1 MRYNSNSIAI
11 TDRLTSS
18 ISEEEKQFRYYMEMF
33 LNISVYG
40 CASGTYPLKT
50 DLTSRG
56 DNALR
61 FHKYIH
67 PYFQDKPAPAFR
79 ACEILQFFQV
89 LVSRAETKQEPQR
102 QDEYCQG
109 FLSFESCFRYTL
121 RYTKVF
127 DLSNIHCK

>member
-50 DLTSRG
+50 DL
-56 DNALR
+56 ALITRRQR
-61 FHKYIH
+61 F
-67 PYFQDKPAPAFR
+67 
-79 ACEILQFFQV
+79 EI
-89 LVSRAETKQEPQR
+89 S
-102 QDEYCQG
+102 
-109 FLSFESCFRYTL
+109 
-121 RYTKVF
+121 
-127 DLSNIHCK
+127 